1 MKYPSQRGQTVRIK
15 TRLRSLCLA
24 ALAAAALTAIA
35 TNAGAQAPGCGAPNT
50 DGIAG
55 CTAIIDNPSATA
67 QERAKALRIRGI
79 IHFRRGAY
87 DDAIADFSAS
97 IGLDATNVAIY
108 VNRAGAYQRKRDYG
122 RAMADY
128 NHAAALDPQEP
139 WVFLERGIAY
149 YRMHDFVHARQDYD
163 EAIRLNPG
171 VSTFFRRRGELR
183 KDQGDLAGAGADLE
197 AALRL
202 DPRDVLAY
210 LARGNLNA
218 AQHDYDKAIADYDKA
233 LAIKPD
239 SPQLAALV
247 YSARAMA
254 SVDMGNIK
262 RALDDYDALLKIEP
276 DSALYLQGRAF
287 TAFAAGDFAAAA
299 AGFGS
304 AVQKRPE
311 LSYSVIMRYVARSR
325 LGEHDTPELR
335 RNAEALERNAWPWPL
350 IGLFLGEVTPDEVRA
365 TARCR
370 RSARAPSGANAR
382 PRSSSPNTT
391 YCTEGATRPSP

>member
-1 MKYPSQRGQTVRIK
+1 
-15 TRLRSLCLA
+15 
-24 ALAAAALTAIA
+24 
-35 TNAGAQAPGCGAPNT
+35 
-50 DGIAG
+50 
-55 CTAIIDNPSATA
+55 
-67 QERAKALRIRGI
+67 
-79 IHFRRGAY
+79 
-87 DDAIADFSAS
+87 
-97 IGLDATNVAIY
+97 
-108 VNRAGAYQRKRDYG
+108 
-122 RAMADY
+122 MADY
-128 NHAAALDPQEP
+128 NRAAALDPQEP
-139 WVFLERGIAY
+139 WIFLERGIAY

-163 EAIRLNPG
+163 EAIRLNPS
-171 VSTFFRRRGELR
+171 VSTFFRRRGDLR
-183 KDQGDLAGAGADLE
+183 KDQGDLAGAGADFE

-218 AQHDYDKAIADYDKA
+218 AQHDYDKAFADYDKA

-335 RNAEALERNAWPWPL
+335 RNAEALERSAWPWPL

-365 TARCR
+365 STVQAI
-370 RSARAPSGANAR
+370 G
-382 PRSSSPNTT
+382 
-391 YCTEGATRPSP
+391 EGAERRKCEATFFIAEYDLLHRRHDEAVTMMQEAAKSCSSDALERNAAVGEARRLTP